1 MKTFLKKFNLIN
13 KNTMPKLV
21 CGYTLLEM
29 VFYLAIFSVFSITII
44 NTIIVMTKSSREIK
58 TQTELM
64 EGGIIMER
72 ISREIKKACDVV
84 VDSSPAVIDNL
95 KIFIGPCPDAA
106 PDIEFKADAT
116 STNIQISENSAAA
129 ANLNSSNIDIT
140 GLTFTQIAT
149 AQGKAV
155 KIILKIKS
163 KKSSNPDTIFN
174 NTAVLRGAYK

>member
-1 MKTFLKKFNLIN
+1 MIKIIKKMNS
-13 KNTMPKLV
+13 
-21 CGYTLLEM
+21 GYTLLEM

-72 ISREIKKACDVV
+72 ISREIKKACDI
-84 VDSSPAVIDNL
+84 DSLPAIDNL
-95 KIFIGPCPDAA
+95 KIKIGTCSA
-106 PDIEFKADAT
+106 PTITEFKKET
-116 STNIQISENSAAA
+116 VGENTNITISEDGSTA

-140 GLTFTQIAT
+140 GLTFTQITT
-149 AQGKAV
+149 AQGKAI
-155 KIILKIKS
+155 KIVLTIKS

-174 NTAVLRGAYK
+174 NTAVLRGSYK